1 MKNDIGNMNA
11 DYPNLKKLLSTNLC
25 EDALYILARMF
36 PPGKDSLV
44 KADILWKLDYCLNEI
59 EDYIEW
65 DNKRWI
71 YASLKTLS
79 QVFPY
84 LTEHQVRRILEDLR
98 KDNLIIT
105 EMLSGKLCKFS
116 GFNRTLS
123 YTLNYHLIAEK
134 LRAFPLSYWDGWKVC
149 LLTNNLKSRKMLEEY
164 KRHER
169 MGFFK
174 LH

>member
-1 MKNDIGNMNA
+1 MNP
-11 DYPNLKKLLSTNLC
+11 DYPNFKKLLCTNKY

-44 KADILWKLDYCLNEI
+44 KADILWKFDYCLNEI
-59 EDYIEW
+59 EGYIEW
-65 DNKRWI
+65 DKKRWI
-71 YASLKTLS
+71 YASLNILS
-79 QVFPY
+79 QVFSY

-105 EMLSGKLCKFS
+105 EMLFSKLFPAHGGS
-116 GFNRTLS
+116 NRTLY

-134 LRAFPLSYWDGWKVC
+134 LDSFSSEYWENDWKVC
-149 LLTNNLKSRKMLEEY
+149 LLNNNRKLKEMLEEY

-169 MGFFK
+169 MGFFNGIF
-174 LH
+174 